1 MWSVFSA
8 RHEPPQNLRSSAA
21 SASSHHVPANRA
33 TELVFPHCSKVFAA
47 QHRADYARPLLHN
60 EPAVLR
66 LSQVPQLRG
75 NACRRVVRQFREFVQ
90 RQPRFALPRAQHYV
104 AKHVALPPPRGP
116 FESPSP
122 SFPHLRLLSRRVSV
136 FGRKLFFACAPCIRA
151 LFIFSIVR
159 RPRRTVRVFVIPRAG
174 TASAHLIRPA
184 IAIYGVNCALH
195 FLPISRLVLL
205 PPTFCTVFHRI
216 TLQVP
221 YTSITALLL
230 YRRFLPG
237 GPRA

>member
-8 RHEPPQNLRSSAA
+8 RHEPPQDLRASAA
-21 SASSHHVPANRA
+21 PASSHHVPANRA

-47 QHRADYARPLLHN
+47 QHRADSARPLLHN

-66 LSQVPQLRG
+66 LSQMPQLRG
-75 NACRRVVRQFREFVQ
+75 DARRRVMRQFREFVQ

-104 AKHVALPPPRGP
+104 AQHVALPPPRDP
-116 FESPSP
+116 FECPSP
-122 SFPHLRLLSRRVSV
+122 SFPHLRLLSRRVLV
-136 FGRKLFFACAPCIRA
+136 LGRKLFFAFAPCIRA
-151 LFIFSIVR
+151 FFIFSIVR

-174 TASAHLIRPA
+174 AASAHLIRPA
-184 IAIYGVNCALH
+184 IAIYGVNCALR
-195 FLPISRLVLL
+195 FVPISRLELL
-205 PPTFCTVFHRI
+205 PPKFCTVFHRI

-221 YTSITALLL
+221 WTSITVLLL
-230 YRRFLPG
+230 LKCFLPG